1 VIHARILVYEKNS
14 HNSGRLCEILRNAGF
29 RSVAA
34 FYPAEAEIVAERENP
49 DLLIASFDLFP
60 LPPGLAKLPSIISAP
75 MGKFLEVGELAR
87 KHEAFCLTW
96 PYEDN
101 QVLERV
107 RDVLAGRRAKAA
119 LKKDTAGL
127 MPEIAGKSEAVRQL
141 RELIVIAA
149 KVDSTVLLT
158 GETGTGKELVARAL
172 HRLGARAGKPFV
184 ALNCGALAEGVLE
197 SELFGHERGSFTGA
211 VKRHAGKFESAHGGS
226 LFLDEIGDMPQS
238 IQVKLLRVLESGK
251 FFPVGGNAEK
261 TVDARIICATNRDIF
276 RMAEEEGFRRD
287 LLYRINVIAVKLPPL
302 RERREDIKLLA
313 EIFLKEFAGKYG
325 RKTDGFSP
333 SALKT
338 LMEHAWPGNVRELRH
353 TIERAVVHCKG
364 ETIEEIRP
372 GGLSRALTVGAQ
384 TGQPDLDK
392 LVKLDFSDMKKEVLG
407 FYEKEYLDAL
417 LSLEGGGVQKVAER
431 CGMDRKT
438 LYRKMK
444 DYGLDKKDYR

>member
-1 VIHARILVYEKNS
+1 MIHAGILVYQKNS

-34 FYPAEAEIVAERENP
+34 FYPAEAEIVAEREKP

-60 LPPGLAKLPSIISAP
+60 LPPALAKMPLIISAP
-75 MGKFLEVGELAR
+75 MGEFQAVGELAR
-87 KHEAFCLTW
+87 KQGAFCLTW
-96 PYEDN
+96 PYEN
-101 QVLERV
+101 NLVLERV
-107 RDVLAGRRAKAA
+107 RDVLAGRRAKAS
-119 LKKDTAGL
+119 LKKGAADL
-127 MPEIAGKSEAVRQL
+127 MPEIAGKSESVRQL
-141 RELIVIAA
+141 RDLIITAA
-149 KVDSTVLLT
+149 KVDSSILLT
-158 GETGTGKELVARAL
+158 GETGTGKELTARAL

-211 VKRHAGKFESAHGGS
+211 VKRYAGKFESAHGGS

-261 TVDARIICATNRDIF
+261 TVDARIICATNRNIF
-276 RMAEEEGFRRD
+276 RMAEEGAFRRD
-287 LLYRINVIAVKLPPL
+287 LLYRINVIAVRLPPL
-302 RERREDIKLLA
+302 RERKEDIKLLA
-313 EIFLKEFAGKYG
+313 DIFLKEFAAKYS
-325 RKTDGFSP
+325 RKIDGFSS

-338 LMEHAWPGNVRELRH
+338 VMEQTWPGNVRELRH
-353 TIERAVVHCKG
+353 AVERAVVHCKG

-372 GGLSRALTVGAQ
+372 GGLSSTLATGASAE
-384 TGQPDLDK
+384 QPDLDS

-407 FYEKEYLDAL
+407 FYEKEYIDAL
-417 LSLEGGGVQKVAER
+417 LSLEGGIVRKVARR